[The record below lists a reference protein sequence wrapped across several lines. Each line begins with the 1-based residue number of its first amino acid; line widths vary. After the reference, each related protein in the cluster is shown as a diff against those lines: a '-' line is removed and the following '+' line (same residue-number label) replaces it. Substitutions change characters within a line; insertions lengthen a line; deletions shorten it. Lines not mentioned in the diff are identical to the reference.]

1 MCRKIVQLPQP
12 AGLRA
17 WHPFE
22 VGMQTSDKF
31 IGTFE
36 HSLVEFGKLQK
47 HRAELPAQQSHP
59 PCELVE
65 LGLAVGEIVIA
76 EAVFVAA
83 RGIR

>member
-1 MCRKIVQLPQP
+1 L
-12 AGLRA
+12 
-17 WHPFE
+17 W
-22 VGMQTSDKF
+22 
-31 IGTFE
+31 
-36 HSLVEFGKLQK
+36 KLQK

>member
-1 MCRKIVQLPQP
+1 
-12 AGLRA
+12 
-17 WHPFE
+17 
-22 VGMQTSDKF
+22 MQTSDKF

-36 HSLVEFGKLQK
+36 HSLVEFGKPQK

-76 EAVFVAA
+76 GIAEAVFVAA

>member
-1 MCRKIVQLPQP
+1 L
-12 AGLRA
+12 
-17 WHPFE
+17 W
-22 VGMQTSDKF
+22 
-31 IGTFE
+31 
-36 HSLVEFGKLQK
+36 KLQK

-65 LGLAVGEIVIA
+65 LGLAVGEIAIAGIADIA

>member
-1 MCRKIVQLPQP
+1 MNSSEL
-12 AGLRA
+12 LSTHLSNL
-17 WHPFE
+17 W
-22 VGMQTSDKF
+22 
-31 IGTFE
+31 
-36 HSLVEFGKLQK
+36 KLQK

-65 LGLAVGEIVIA
+65 LGLAVGEIAIAGIA